1 MTELIDLPADR
12 VPIVAL
18 DFETTGL
25 HASRG
30 DRVIELAAIRRE
42 PNGSERVL
50 QCLLQPG
57 RLVPIEAQNIHGI
70 DDSMLVGAP
79 TFDSVAAAL
88 AELMHG
94 AVFLAHNLPF
104 DKEFLLWEHR
114 RWQLPT
120 PLCQPEIDTLLLG
133 RHALGLPRCNLTS
146 LAARVGIEHRGAH
159 RALNDARSTLGVFL
173 RLLETIEPG
182 GVPTVRQLQA
192 RVVDLRRGSPHRR
205 RIGLVLS
212 AAARDRADLEID
224 YTSLVPGPLC
234 QRRRVTARRVHGGWL
249 EAWCHLRDEE
259 RRFRLERIHRAVRLD
274 AAGSTEPPAAAAA
287 SPA

>member
-1 MTELIDLPADR
+1 VSELIDLPADR

-30 DRVIELAAIRRE
+30 DRVIEVAAIRRE
-42 PNGSERVL
+42 PDGSERIL
-50 QCLLQPG
+50 QCLVHPG
-57 RLVPIEAQNIHGI
+57 RLVPIEAQKIHGI

-79 TFDSVAAAL
+79 SFGRIA
-88 AELMHG
+88 AELADLMRD

-114 RWQLPT
+114 RLQLPT
-120 PLCQPEIDTLLLG
+120 PLSQPEIDTLELG

-159 RALNDARSTLGVFL
+159 RALNDARSTLGVFM
-173 RLLETIEPG
+173 RLLETIDPA
-182 GVPTVRQLQA
+182 GVPTIRQLHA
-192 RVVDLRRGSPHRR
+192 RIVELRRGSPQRR
-205 RIGLVLS
+205 RIGLVLR

-224 YTSLVPGPLC
+224 YTSLVPGPLS
-234 QRRRVTARRVHGGWL
+234 QRRRVTARRVNAGWL
-249 EAWCHLRDEE
+249 EGWCHMRDEE

-274 AAGSTEPPAAAAA
+274 APMSTERPATAPT